1 MRILH
6 TSDWHLGKTLESK
19 TRYKEQQHFIDE
31 MLDIIKREKPDAV
44 IISGDVFD
52 TSNPPAAAEAMFFNS
67 IVRFSED
74 GIRPV
79 IVTAGNHDSPDRLM
93 AGAGILRPYG
103 VFIIGRPGDE
113 IPEMNFRTY
122 SIVTDKNGAV
132 IINKNGE
139 KAVIAALPYISDKRI
154 DEIIGQSDNEEE
166 NAESYSEKIKELLGK
181 MSEGF
186 LDETINIV
194 SAHVYTVGGE
204 EAGSERSIQLGGS
217 YSVSADAFPKKAQYI
232 ALGHLHRPQT
242 VPGLNKKA
250 YYSGSP
256 LEYSKDES
264 NYAKAVNIVDITTG
278 EKANV
283 KKVLLSCIKPI
294 EVFKCG
300 SIKEAIE
307 VCEAESGKDSYVYL
321 EIKTGRPLTM
331 EEIRQI
337 KSLKEDI
344 MDIQAVL
351 EGTETVSVE
360 ERESMSIKD
369 SFIDFYK
376 KNKASEPDGE
386 LVELFLSIM
395 GEADNE

>member
-132 IINKNGE
+132 IINKN
-139 KAVIAALPYISDKRI
+139 
-154 DEIIGQSDNEEE
+154 
-166 NAESYSEKIKELLGK
+166 
-181 MSEGF
+181 
-186 LDETINIV
+186 
-194 SAHVYTVGGE
+194 
-204 EAGSERSIQLGGS
+204 
-217 YSVSADAFPKKAQYI
+217 I
-232 ALGHLHRPQT
+232 AL
-242 VPGLNKKA
+242 
-250 YYSGSP
+250 
-256 LEYSKDES
+256 
-264 NYAKAVNIVDITTG
+264 
-278 EKANV
+278 
-283 KKVLLSCIKPI
+283 C
-294 EVFKCG
+294 
-300 SIKEAIE
+300 
-307 VCEAESGKDSYVYL
+307 
-321 EIKTGRPLTM
+321 
-331 EEIRQI
+331 
-337 KSLKEDI
+337 
-344 MDIQAVL
+344 
-351 EGTETVSVE
+351 
-360 ERESMSIKD
+360 
-369 SFIDFYK
+369 
-376 KNKASEPDGE
+376 
-386 LVELFLSIM
+386 
-395 GEADNE
+395 